1 MATRFDPIQAWFD
14 EQAKSTSTAQQKYDK
29 WARKGF
35 YPTQRAMDADAY
47 IASRNPRDH
56 PDEFTWVGSMGYVY
70 TGPARFYTSDSEHTA
85 WLNSKL
91 SSKPMD
97 NGVDAA
103 RAIDNNPSVPKVTA
117 PIDEYV
123 SNTAPP
129 SSSGYTLD
137 DINSIYL
144 EILGREETRTDHLNY
159 WLNELEKNG
168 KDLDWLRAAFK
179 NTPEYAAKLERDN
192 ANTNTNTNTSTNTS
206 TNTNTTTNTGGSTG
220 PTIVGYY
227 YASLNGSWRWFPY
240 DSDETP
246 PAGLPVVQGATMPS
260 APPAGYDENGPIV
273 NNTNTNTNTNTGTNT
288 NTTNTGG
295 TANTGGGTT
304 NTGGGAAPQ
313 PQGLFTPDASM
324 FFKGMY
330 TAGDLLRRDGGP
342 VQSEYYNNARQE
354 VLESLRQT
362 ALANGRTQN
371 TQAEIQAAQS
381 GTVPYSAGGL
391 FDPATLMISRNFRF

>member
-1 MATRFDPIQAWFD
+1 MATN
-14 EQAKSTSTAQQKYDK
+14 QQKYIG
-29 WARKGF
+29 WAEEGF
-35 YPTQRAMDADAY
+35 QPTQRAMDADAF
-47 IASRNPRDH
+47 IASRNPQDH

-70 TGPARFYTSDSEHTA
+70 TGPAAFYTSDSEYTA

-91 SSKPMD
+91 SSAPMD
-97 NGVDAA
+97 NGIDAA
-103 RAIDNNPSVPKVTA
+103 RAVDNNPSIPKIAA

-123 SNTAPP
+123 SNPALPP
-129 SSSGYTLD
+129 ASGYTLD
-137 DINSIYL
+137 DVNSVYL
-144 EILGREETRTDHLNY
+144 EILGRSGEQAGLDY
-159 WLNELEKNG
+159 WLGELEKNG

-179 NTPEYAAKLERDN
+179 NTPEYAAKLEADN
-192 ANTNTNTNTSTNTS
+192 ANTT
-206 TNTNTTTNTGGSTG
+206 TNTNTTTGGNTG

-273 NNTNTNTNTNTGTNT
+273 
-288 NTTNTGG
+288 TNTGG
-295 TANTGGGTT
+295 STNTTSTGGSANTANAGGST
-304 NTGGGAAPQ
+304 NTGGSTNNGGDNTVQ

-330 TAGDLLRRDGGP
+330 TAGDLLRRDGGT
-342 VQSEYYNNARQE
+342 VQSPYYENARQE
-354 VLESLRQT
+354 VLESLKRT

-391 FDPATLMISRNFRF
+391 FDPATLMISRNLKF